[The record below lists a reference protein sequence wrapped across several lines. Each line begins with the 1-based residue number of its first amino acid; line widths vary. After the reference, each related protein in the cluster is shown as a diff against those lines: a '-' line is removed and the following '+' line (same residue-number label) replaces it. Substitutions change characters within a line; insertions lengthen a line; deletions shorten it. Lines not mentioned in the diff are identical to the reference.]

1 MTNISNDSQRTG
13 QYGICHRALKAF
25 KFENNEG
32 DDTMHLSRFH
42 GLNLLSGN
50 ERIYLLSVKIMYT
63 VSFMQANHDYSV

>member
-1 MTNISNDSQRTG
+1 MTNISNDNQRTG

-50 ERIYLLSVKIMYT
+50 ERIYC
-63 VSFMQANHDYSV
+63 